1 MYLLDIAEHLKDI
14 FDKLSKRDK
23 KQLRE
28 SVLLD
33 KKTYPLP
40 AEIDVY
46 EDKVAML
53 SFAKGQFVGLLIQNK
68 DIATSLKT
76 IFKLAFQRSKN

>member
-1 MYLLDIAEHLKDI
+1 M
-14 FDKLSKRDK
+14 
-23 KQLRE
+23 
-28 SVLLD
+28 D